1 MLVCCTSKLIKEI
14 GLAKNDLAD
23 NVSREDTLGEWYANL
38 FFFQR
43 KKCLIFTNARTLF
56 TFLSFGVNRT
66 QIKNLGEL
74 FREGLG
80 KALLDEGFDGALI
93 RCLID
98 ECRDIQ
104 FGKANNKSVLGAMN
118 DHVRSTKWKVWCDGG
133 LEKYDYTRLI
143 KKLNRTPFSTRKFAY
158 AIEELGKALGVEVG

>member
-1 MLVCCTSKLIKEI
+1 MFF
-14 GLAKNDLAD
+14 G
-23 NVSREDTLGEWYANL
+23 AN
-38 FFFQR
+38 R
-43 KKCLIFTNARTLF
+43 A
-56 TFLSFGVNRT
+56 

-93 RCLID
+93 RRLID

-118 DHVRSTKWKVWCDGG
+118 DHVRSAKWKVLCDGG
-133 LEKYDYTRLI
+133 LEKCDYTRLI

-158 AIEELGKALGVEVG
+158 AIEELGSVLGVEVLRE

>member
-1 MLVCCTSKLIKEI
+1 MLIRCTSKLIKEI
-14 GLAKNDLAD
+14 DLAKNDLVD
-23 NVSREDTLGEWYANL
+23 NASQESTLGEWYTNL

-56 TFLSFGVNRT
+56 TFISFGVNRA

-74 FREGLG
+74 FREGFG

-93 RCLID
+93 QRMAD

-104 FGKANNKSVLGAMN
+104 FGKTNDKSVIGAMN
-118 DHVRSTKWKVWCDGG
+118 DHVRSAKWKVCCDGG
-133 LEKYDYTRLI
+133 LEKCDYTRLI

-158 AIEELGKALGVEVG
+158 AIEELGKTLGVEVG